1 MAQRLMMTV
10 LVFAMVV
17 AFGCESQPAD
27 TEHVRLGQRDWTL
40 ELATDEASIRRGL
53 MDRQD
58 IPTGTGMLFVFKTQQ
73 VHQFWMANCL
83 IDIDVLFIDGQ
94 GRIASMHRMKA
105 ESPRSPTESVSAYE
119 QRMKM
124 YSSRIPVRFAI
135 ELPAGSIDAMGVRA
149 GESVSLDTDR
159 LKSLAK

>member
-1 MAQRLMMTV
+1 MAQRLKMIV
-10 LVFAMVV
+10 LTFAMAV
-17 AFGCESQPAD
+17 AFGCETQPSD
-27 TEHVRLGQRDWTL
+27 TEQVRLGQRDWTL

-58 IPTGTGMLFVFKTQQ
+58 IPNGTGMLFVFNTPQ

-94 GRIASMHRMKA
+94 GRIASMHQMKA
-105 ESPRSPTESVSAYE
+105 EPPRNPTESVSAYE
-119 QRMKM
+119 QRMKL

-135 ELPAGSIDAMGVRA
+135 ELPAGSIDALGVRA

>member
-1 MAQRLMMTV
+1 MAQHLKLIV
-10 LVFAMVV
+10 LTFALAVMG
-17 AFGCESQPAD
+17 GCETRPTD
-27 TEHVRLGQRDWTL
+27 TEQVRLGQRDWTL
-40 ELATDEASIRRGL
+40 ELATDEAAIRRGL

-58 IPTGTGMLFVFKTQQ
+58 IPTGTGMLFVFKTPQ
-73 VHQFWMANCL
+73 VHEFWMANCL

-105 ESPRSPTESVSAYE
+105 EPPRRPTESVSSYE

-135 ELPAGSIDAMGVRA
+135 ELPAGSIDALGVRA
-149 GESVSLDTDR
+149 GESVSLDIDR